1 LEAVGRSGESF
12 HIRRAIP
19 ADVRAIEAL
28 IGLSV
33 RALQT
38 QDYSQAQI
46 EGALGTVF
54 GVDSA
59 LIADGTYFVLEAVF
73 DGGEAAIVGCGGWS
87 KRKTLFGADRA
98 SHREDGLLDPLRDSA
113 KIRAFFVHPDW
124 ARRGIGSKILWACE
138 SAAIEAGFRSFELGA
153 TLTGERL
160 FRAMGYAATERIEVP
175 LANGASLPIIRM
187 SKGGSKGTGSDE
199 FAGTR

>member
-1 LEAVGRSGESF
+1 LEAVDRCEESF

-19 ADVRAIEAL
+19 ADVPAIEAL

-33 RALQT
+33 RTLQA

-46 EGALGTVF
+46 EGALDTVF

-59 LIADGTYFVLEAVF
+59 LVADGTYFVLEAVS
-73 DGGEAAIVGCGGWS
+73 DGGKPATVGCGGWS
-87 KRKTLFGADRA
+87 KRKTLFGGDRA
-98 SHREDGLLDPLRDSA
+98 SGREDSLLDPLRDSA

-124 ARRGIGSKILWACE
+124 ARRGIGSKILTACE
-138 SAAIEAGFRSFELGA
+138 SAAIEAGFTSFELGA

-160 FRAMGYAATERIEVP
+160 FTARGYAAIERIEVP
-175 LANGASLPIIRM
+175 LANGASLPVIRM
-187 SKGGSKGTGSDE
+187 SKE
-199 FAGTR
+199 R

>member
-1 LEAVGRSGESF
+1 MDRSGESF

-19 ADVRAIEAL
+19 ADVPAIEAL

-33 RALQT
+33 RTLQAP
-38 QDYSQAQI
+38 DYSQAQI
-46 EGALGTVF
+46 EGALDTVF

-73 DGGEAAIVGCGGWS
+73 DGGKRAIVGCGGWS
-87 KRKTLFGADRA
+87 KRKTLFGGDRA
-98 SHREDGLLDPLRDSA
+98 SGREDGLLDPLRDSA

-124 ARRGIGSKILWACE
+124 TRRGIGSKILTACE
-138 SAAIEAGFRSFELGA
+138 NAAIEAGFRNFELGA

-160 FRAMGYAATERIEVP
+160 FSARGYKPLNRIEVP
-175 LANGASLPIIRM
+175 LANGVSLPVIRM
-187 SKGGSKGTGSDE
+187 SKEGSKAVGL
-199 FAGTR
+199 

>member
-1 LEAVGRSGESF
+1 MDSSGESF
-12 HIRRAIP
+12 HIRRAT
-19 ADVRAIEAL
+19 ASDVPSIEAL

-33 RALQT
+33 RALQA

-59 LIADGTYFVLEAVF
+59 LISDGTYFALEAVF
-73 DGGEAAIVGCGGWS
+73 HGGKPAIVGCGGWS
-87 KRKTLFGADRA
+87 KRKTLFGGDRA
-98 SHREDGLLDPLRDSA
+98 SVREDGLLDPLRDSA
-113 KIRAFFVHPDW
+113 KIRALFVHPDW
-124 ARRGIGSKILWACE
+124 ARRGIGSRILTACE

-160 FRAMGYAATERIEVP
+160 FRARGYAPIERMEAP

-187 SKGGSKGTGSDE
+187 AKSGSKADGL
-199 FAGTR
+199 